1 MYRRN
6 LLLGGIG
13 AALGVTGLSAR
24 AQPAAGDES
33 TYPSRTVTIACGFA
47 VGGPTDAVTRLLADL
62 LTKHFN
68 QSFVVE
74 TRLGANGAV
83 AGLFVKNARPDGYTL
98 LMGGSGP
105 LVVGP
110 HINDNLPYDSLKDF
124 VAVAPVSNYPYFL
137 VVPADSPIKSVQDL
151 IARARTGKLTYASA
165 GIGASNHLAV
175 EWIKAATGI
184 DAVHVPYKG
193 DAAAMTDVLSGR
205 VDFSILSG
213 VVIDAHVKSGRLR
226 ILGVTSLRPD
236 RSVGGAPLIADAGG
250 IADFAVEPWT
260 GIFGPAGL
268 SPLIVTKLAAAINT
282 VMASQEARDRL
293 AAIGQFPFTGS
304 TDEFRKYIA
313 LEYARWGKVISQAK
327 IAKSSF

>member
-1 MYRRN
+1 MKRRE

-13 AALGVTGLSAR
+13 AALGVTSPSIR
-24 AQPAAGDES
+24 AQSVADEAA
-33 TYPSRTVTIACGFA
+33 YPSRTVTIACGFA

-62 LTKHFN
+62 LSKHFN
-68 QSFVVE
+68 QGFVVE

-83 AGLFVKNARPDGYTL
+83 AALYVKNARPDGYTL

-110 HINDNLPYDSLKDF
+110 HIKDNMPYDSLKDF
-124 VAVAPVSNYPYFL
+124 VAVAPVSDYPYFL
-137 VVPADSPIKSVQDL
+137 VVPADSPIKSTKDL
-151 IARARTGKLTYASA
+151 IERARTTKLSYASA

-175 EWIKAATGI
+175 EWIKAATGV

-193 DAAAMTDVLSGR
+193 DAAAMADVLSGR

-236 RSVGGAPLIADAGG
+236 RSVGGAPLVADAG
-250 IADFAVEPWT
+250 IPDFAVEPWT

-268 SPLIVTKLAAAINT
+268 PDQIVKKLATAINT
-282 VMASQEARDRL
+282 VMSTQEARERL
-293 AAIGQFPFTGS
+293 SAIGQFPLTSS
-304 TDEFRKYIA
+304 TEEFRKYIA
-313 LEYARWGKVISQAK
+313 LEYARWGRVISQAK

>member
-1 MYRRN
+1 MHRRR
-6 LLLGGIG
+6 LMLGGFG
-13 AALGVTGLSAR
+13 AALGVTGSCTR
-24 AQPAAGDES
+24 AQPAAGDDAG
-33 TYPSRTVTIACGFA
+33 YPSRAVTIACGFA
-47 VGGPTDAVTRLLADL
+47 VGGPTDAVTRLVADL
-62 LTKHFN
+62 LSKHFN
-68 QSFVVE
+68 QGFVVE

-83 AGLFVKNARPDGYTL
+83 AALFVKNARPDGYTL

-110 HINDNLPYDSLKDF
+110 HINANLPYDSLKDF
-124 VAVAPVSNYPYFL
+124 VAVAPVSDYPYFL
-137 VVPADSPIKSVQDL
+137 VVPADSPIRSTQDL
-151 IARARTGKLTYASA
+151 IERARTGKLSYASA

-193 DAAAMTDVLSGR
+193 DAAAMADVLSGR

-236 RSVGGAPLIADAGG
+236 RSVGGAPLIADAG
-250 IADFAVEPWT
+250 IPDFAVEPWT

-268 SPLIVTKLAAAINT
+268 PSPIVTKLAAAINT
-282 VMASQEARDRL
+282 VMSTQEARDRL
-293 AAIGQFPFTGS
+293 ASIGQFPLTAS
-304 TDEFRKYIA
+304 TEDFRKYIA
-313 LEYARWGKVISQAK
+313 LEYARWGRVISQAK
-327 IAKSSF
+327 IEKSSF